1 MILVLIVGLCRAY
14 MGVPSNE
21 QYMAREGERI

>member
-1 MILVLIVGLCRAY
+1 MILVLTVGLYRAS

-21 QYMAREGERI
+21 QDMVREGERI